1 MTDSTESTHD
11 VSVIGLGAMGSAI
24 ARTLIESGCRVAVW
38 NRSRDKVDALVSSGA
53 TGCHGPAEALDAS
66 DRVVVCLAG
75 YSVWTRI
82 VDDHDLAPHIDGT
95 CIIQLTGGTIDEVR
109 EHGTTIR
116 SHGGRVADG
125 ALMCF
130 PSQLGTEEAS
140 LLVSGDSDVLDACD
154 PLLRG
159 IAPGWTNLGED
170 ITKPAVLSRALTA
183 GIVASLV
190 GLVNGIAI
198 CRAGGISLDTY
209 LDHVRKSDAIVPAE
223 KRRLIEAVRDGDTRR
238 TQASVKVWREGHQ
251 TIHAVAEALGTNLVL
266 QDALKAVFQEGERMG
281 LGDHDLSALI
291 DVFASPPPA

>member
-1 MTDSTESTHD
+1 MTDSRESTHD

-24 ARTLIESGCRVAVW
+24 ARTFIESGFRVAVW
-38 NRSRDKVDALVSSGA
+38 NQSRDKVDALVSSGA
-53 TGCHGPAEALDAS
+53 TGCDGPAEALDAS

-75 YSVWTRI
+75 YPVWTRI

-109 EHGTTIR
+109 EHGVTIR

-130 PSQLGTEEAS
+130 PSQLGTEDAS

-170 ITKPAVLSRALTA
+170 ITKPA
-183 GIVASLV
+183 
-190 GLVNGIAI
+190 VNGIAI

-238 TQASVKVWREGHQ
+238 TQASVKVWEEGHQ

-266 QDALKAVFQEGERMG
+266 QDALKAVFQEGGRMG